1 MMISATEH
9 FPHFTPAEY
18 LEWEAQQ
25 DLRYEYIEGRVRPIA
40 NETIDRIINP
50 ATNLSTMLQEQL
62 RGSVCR
68 VFGDRVKV
76 QILASN
82 SFCYPDLS
90 ISGDV
95 HDRSANNFISH
106 PCTIVEVVSP
116 STEAYDRGEKF
127 GLYRLLPSLQEYV
140 LVSTDL
146 MHVDIHRQR
155 SSGIW
160 EFSSYSTGSVVEL
173 TGINFSFEIDRLYE
187 DAGFEPEE

>member
-9 FPHFTPAEY
+9 FPHFTPVEY

-25 DLRYEYIEGRVRPIA
+25 DLRYEYIEGKVRPIA
-40 NETIDRIINP
+40 DETIERIINP
-50 ATNLSTMLQEQL
+50 AINLSTMLQEQF
-62 RGSVCR
+62 RGTVCR
-68 VFGDRVKV
+68 VFGNRVKV
-76 QILASN
+76 QILESN

-90 ISGDV
+90 VSGDV
-95 HDRSANNFISH
+95 HDRSANNFITH

-127 GLYRLLPSLQEYV
+127 GLYRLLPNLQEYV

-155 SSGIW
+155 SPGTW
-160 EFSSYSTGSVVEL
+160 EFSSYSDGAVVEL
-173 TGINFSFEIDRLYE
+173 TSINFSFEIDRLYE
-187 DAGFEPEE
+187 DAGFEPAE

>member
-25 DLRYEYIEGRVRPIA
+25 DLRYEYIEGKVRPIA
-40 NETIDRIINP
+40 DETVDRIINP
-50 ATNLSTMLQEQL
+50 AINLSTMLQEQF
-62 RGSVCR
+62 RGTVCR

-76 QILASN
+76 QILESN

-90 ISGDV
+90 VSGDV
-95 HDRSANNFISH
+95 HDRSANNFITH
-106 PCTIVEVVSP
+106 PYTIVEVVSP

-127 GLYRLLPSLQEYV
+127 ELYRSVPSLQEYV

-146 MHVDIHRQR
+146 IHVDIHRQR
-155 SSGIW
+155 SPGIW
-160 EFSSYSTGSVVEL
+160 EFSSYSAGSVVEL
-173 TGINFSFEIDRLYE
+173 TSLNFSFEIDRLY
-187 DAGFEPEE
+187 DRVVFESEE